1 MSHLVGF
8 WPLRVG
14 LQAGGPYGPPLAA
27 VAVDSVAWP
36 PGRAKDRLNR
46 ATAGVQTNKNQKKS
60 TLRLGSFLLLVVV
73 YV

>member
-14 LQAGGPYGPPLAA
+14 LQAGGPYGPLFAA
-27 VAVDSVAWP
+27 VAVDSVARP

-46 ATAGVQTNKNQKKS
+46 ATGGVPQTTKM
-60 TLRLGSFLLLVVV
+60 
-73 YV
+73 YVTPPLSAMVASVHFS